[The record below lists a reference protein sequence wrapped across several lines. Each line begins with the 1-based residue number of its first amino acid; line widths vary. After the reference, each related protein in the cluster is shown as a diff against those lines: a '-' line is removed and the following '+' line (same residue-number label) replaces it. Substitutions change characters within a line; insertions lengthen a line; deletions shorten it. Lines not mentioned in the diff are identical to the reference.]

1 MSFKKIHKN
10 GFKVFKAFHRID
22 ACLQSFQSKIAMK
35 RDILRL
41 NISQQ
46 LLHQLTKR

>member
-1 MSFKKIHKN
+1 MSFEKKNKN
-10 GFKVFKAFHRID
+10 AFTVTAFHSID

>member
-1 MSFKKIHKN
+1 MSFEKKNKN
-10 GFKVFKAFHRID
+10 AFTVTAFHSID

-41 NISQQ
+41 NKSQQ
-46 LLHQLTKR
+46 LLHQLTRR